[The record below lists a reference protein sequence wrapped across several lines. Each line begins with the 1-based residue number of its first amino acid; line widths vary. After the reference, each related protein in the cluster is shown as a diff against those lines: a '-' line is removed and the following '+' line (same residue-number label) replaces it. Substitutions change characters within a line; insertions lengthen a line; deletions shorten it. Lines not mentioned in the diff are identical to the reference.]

1 LPVAVVAM
9 GVVVELVLEL
19 LTLLPQSLLWMQR
32 LPET

>member
-9 GVVVELVLEL
+9 GVVEELVLEL

-32 LPET
+32 PPET